1 MAGVLS
7 TVLDY
12 ITEARVLLQDTLV
25 PYRYA
30 DIELLSGLNV
40 ALNQAYKLRR
50 DLFLKYEEPLYYAA
64 VSASEVDIDPT
75 YRRPVLFFIC
85 GHAQLRDEEETTDAR
100 ATAFFGTF
108 TMELTSP
115 TMTDTG

>member
-1 MAGVLS
+1 MTGVLN

-12 ITEARVLLQDTLV
+12 ISEARVILQDTLV

-30 DIELLSGLNV
+30 DLELLSGLNI
-40 ALNQAYKLRR
+40 ALSQAFKLRR
-50 DLFLKYEEPLYYAA
+50 DLFLAYDAPLYYGA
-64 VSASEVDIDPT
+64 VAASEVDIDPT

-100 ATAFFGTF
+100 ATAFFATF
-108 TMELTSP
+108 AIELSGAGETE
-115 TMTDTG
+115 